1 MHEREIKKKEGR
13 ESFNSFLLFWLLN
26 SAHYN
31 WWVLFTHQVGEATED
46 SF

>member
-1 MHEREIKKKEGR
+1 MHEREIKKKKKEER

-31 WWVLFTHQVGEATED
+31 W
-46 SF
+46 